1 MLEIGEATNISSFG
15 SAAHAALNLGLKDAF
30 LDKIKSIAVPV
41 TRRPAGSSRP
51 RRPLASEEETL
62 RPRLP
67 QHSMVP
73 DEVEQKHR
81 FQVGERVRMIGG
93 GNRWARAEAICR
105 IVSLL
110 PHESGPFLYRVQSE
124 AESYQRVVDEADLSS
139 LRE

>member
-1 MLEIGEATNISSFG
+1 MQISSFRQRG
-15 SAAHAALNLGLKDAF
+15 SRRAGTDFEGLI
-30 LDKIKSIAVPV
+30 LDKLKSIAVPV

-51 RRPLASEEETL
+51 RRPLAAEEETL

-67 QHSMVP
+67 QHSLVP
-73 DEVEQKHR
+73 AAIEPEHKFR
-81 FQVGERVRMIGG
+81 VGERVRMIGG

-110 PHESGPFLYRVQSE
+110 PHETGPFLYRVQSE

-139 LRE
+139 LR